1 MTNTHVSR
9 IVCRCIGFG
18 ASESRDITPK
28 EKMVEN
34 HMEKK
39 MDTEMEIGRIEW
51 LNYVD
56 SGCPKLGVPS

>member
-1 MTNTHVSR
+1 
-9 IVCRCIGFG
+9 
-18 ASESRDITPK
+18 
-28 EKMVEN
+28 MVEN
-34 HMEKK
+34 HMERK